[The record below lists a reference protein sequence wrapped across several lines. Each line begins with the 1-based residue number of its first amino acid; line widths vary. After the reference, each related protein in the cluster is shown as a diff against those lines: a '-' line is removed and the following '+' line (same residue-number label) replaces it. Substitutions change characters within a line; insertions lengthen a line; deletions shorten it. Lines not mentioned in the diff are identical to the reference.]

1 LKLINYIII
10 IFIMAHIDLV
20 VDRSGS
26 MDKLFWATVN
36 GLTEFV
42 KHQQSLEGAKN
53 STISLITFDDV
64 VETPVTYAPLPDYVF
79 NQTHIHPRNTTALYD
94 ALGKLFED
102 VPFDT
107 KRTVVIVTDGEDNA
121 SRKFTASSISD
132 QITERR
138 KFGWTFIFLAANQD
152 AIATGQKL
160 SIPAETSCTFDAE
173 NDRATM
179 GVIRAASDAIA
190 RGQSGEPVAFTQ
202 LERETS
208 GGSYRPQF
216 NPQFNPPLTRP
227 IPSRSATG
235 YPTI

>member
-1 LKLINYIII
+1 
-10 IFIMAHIDLV
+10 MTHIDLV

-26 MDKLFWATVN
+26 MDNLFQATVK

-53 STISLITFDDV
+53 STISLTTFDDV
-64 VETPVTYAPLPDYVF
+64 VETPVTYAPLLEYVF
-79 NQTHIHPRNTTALYD
+79 DETHIHPRNTTALYD
-94 ALGKLFED
+94 ALGKLFEN

-121 SRKFTASSISD
+121 SRTFTASSISD

-138 KFGWTFIFLAANQD
+138 KFGWTFLFLAANQD
-152 AIATGQKL
+152 AIATGKKL

-173 NDRATM
+173 NERATM

-202 LERETS
+202 LEREESS
-208 GGSYRPQF
+208 GSRRPT
-216 NPQFNPPLTRP
+216 FNPPLTRS
-227 IPSRSATG
+227 IPSRSVG
-235 YPTI
+235 YPTNLNIN